1 MAGYVIHLAI
11 GEEYI
16 RKYRDDIKDKQEFLK
31 GIVAPDRTC
40 DNRKAHY
47 GEKDLVESLRNFLT
61 INKEE
66 LDTDYIKGY
75 FLHLFTDYIFYGKYF
90 KRGHYYQDYDKTN
103 KKIIEKYDLKVPE
116 DLKKYAKFVDG
127 EPEHLK
133 YHFIYEIIELSIK
146 NNIKENMEKVLK
158 GESILMNTKINFAGI
173 EMKNPVT
180 VASGTFGYGREY
192 SEFYDLGKIGA
203 IITKGTSLKP
213 RPGNKPSRVCETP
226 SGMLNSIGLQNPGV
240 EYFAKYD
247 LPFLRKFDTKI
258 IVNACGSSIEE
269 YVELCK
275 ILNTLDI
282 DGVELNLSCPNV
294 KAGCLAFGTTY
305 EGVKEVTSAVRKV
318 LDKPLIVKL
327 TPNVTD
333 ITQTAKG
340 AEDGG
345 ADAIS
350 LINTLL
356 GMKIDI
362 NTRKPV
368 LANNTGG
375 LSGPAVK
382 PVAVRMVYQA
392 AKAVNIPVMGLG
404 GIVNGEDAIEF
415 MLAGASTISIG
426 CGNFIDPY
434 CAVKTVEQIE
444 EYMKK
449 HNIEDINDIVGKVEM
464 N

>member
-1 MAGYVIHLAI
+1 M
-11 GEEYI
+11 
-16 RKYRDDIKDKQEFLK
+16 D
-31 GIVAPDRTC
+31 
-40 DNRKAHY
+40 
-47 GEKDLVESLRNFLT
+47 
-61 INKEE
+61 
-66 LDTDYIKGY
+66 
-75 FLHLFTDYIFYGKYF
+75 
-90 KRGHYYQDYDKTN
+90 
-103 KKIIEKYDLKVPE
+103 
-116 DLKKYAKFVDG
+116 
-127 EPEHLK
+127 
-133 YHFIYEIIELSIK
+133 
-146 NNIKENMEKVLK
+146 
-158 GESILMNTKINFAGI
+158 TKINFAGI

-213 RPGNKPSRVCETP
+213 RPGNKPSRVCETA

-333 ITQTAKG
+333 ITATAKG

-356 GMKIDI
+356 GMKINV

-375 LSGPAVK
+375 LSGPAIK

-434 CAVKTVEQIE
+434 CAVKTIEQIE

-449 HNIEDINDIVGKVEM
+449 HNIEDINDIIGKVEM